1 MATRKSPSPSL
12 SVSSF
17 RLLES
22 FFSGYLHE
30 DYASEYG
37 TPEGAVRAWRQDA
50 SSKEGQQFDEEAVRF
65 LALAE
70 SVPFDEVAAFVR
82 RELGSAWRPS
92 DLPRLRKLFAPPAKR
107 TRH

>member
-1 MATRKSPSPSL
+1 MATRKSPTTTL

-17 RLLES
+17 RQLES
-22 FFSGYLHE
+22 LFSGYFHE
-30 DYASEYG
+30 DYVSEYG
-37 TPEGAVRAWRQDA
+37 TPEGAIRRWREDA
-50 SSKEGQQFDEEAVRF
+50 STKENQQLDEEAERF

-70 SVPFDEVAAFVR
+70 SVPFEQVAGFVR

-92 DLPRLRKLFAPPAKR
+92 DLPRLRKLLTPPAKR